1 MSRTILYIH
10 GMGGGADSRIPS
22 ILQNIFA
29 EQQEAKIHLIVK
41 TYSFDP
47 EEAAAQIGGW
57 VKDLAPNLIIGESL
71 GAIHAIR
78 VKGLPH
84 ILISPSLGAPKYLS
98 GLAPLALLPGVPVLM
113 NQIYKPMEGER
124 QKLVFKFKVLRK
136 YCRHRK
142 EALKNVPAN
151 GSLDSF
157 FAFFGTKDHYRRYGV
172 VSLKAYRKYFG
183 ESFELYEGTHYM
195 EEEFIYEKLVPK
207 IAEILGLRNTR

>member
-1 MSRTILYIH
+1 MGRTILYIH
-10 GMGGGADSRIPS
+10 GMGGGSDSRIPS

-29 EQQEAKIHLIVK
+29 EQKDAQIYLIVK

-47 EEAAAQIGGW
+47 EKAAAQIEGW
-57 VKDLAPNLIIGESL
+57 VKKLSPDLIIGESL

-78 VKGLPH
+78 VKGFPH

-98 GLAPLALLPGVPVLM
+98 ALAPLALLPGVPALM
-113 NQIYKPMEGER
+113 KKIYRPTDGER

-151 GSLDSF
+151 GGQDSF
-157 FAFFGTKDHYRRYGV
+157 FAFFGTKDHYRRSGI
-172 VSLKAYRKYFG
+172 VSLRAYRKYFG

-195 EEEFIYEKLVPK
+195 EEEFIYAKLIPK
-207 IAEILGLRNTR
+207 IFETLGKKSQG